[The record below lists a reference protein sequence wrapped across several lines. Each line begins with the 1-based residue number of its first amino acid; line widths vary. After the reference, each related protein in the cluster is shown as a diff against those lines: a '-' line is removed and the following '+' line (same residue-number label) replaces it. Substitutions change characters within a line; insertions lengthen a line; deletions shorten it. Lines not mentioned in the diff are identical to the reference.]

1 MFPVSIPRVSK
12 ILAELLL
19 CGRMWRNHFF
29 SKVTRK
35 ISTFCNSVENFNTC
49 TGLFQKE
56 TFLEIARRYIL
67 TGLAGLQSTIC
78 NTTKNKLQTKF
89 LKGALKLKENLQEVI
104 SIGVP
109 L

>member
-19 CGRMWRNHFF
+19 CGRMWWNHFF

-56 TFLEIARRYIL
+56 TFLEIARRYLL
-67 TGLAGLQSTIC
+67 TGLVGLQSTIC

-89 LKGALKLKENLQEVI
+89 LKGALKLIENLQEVI